1 VVKGILIPKG
11 VDPHGN
17 DLDLDVLVPITTMM
31 KRILNLDYLTHGK
44 FLLND
49 ETQMD
54 EAVKGISAVLK
65 ERHHITDDSQT
76 DFMIVT
82 PAFVK
87 EKISEMTRVFNVFL
101 PLISLIAL
109 LAAGIVIVVLMFM
122 SVNERVGEIGLR
134 KAVGARSKDVLFQ
147 FITEVSVTSMLG
159 GIIGMAIG
167 LLCFAVVS
175 IKMQIP
181 FNFSLFMF
189 IAGFILPVVVGII
202 SGIVPARKAAKFD
215 PVKALN
221 Q

>member
-1 VVKGILIPKG
+1 
-11 VDPHGN
+11 
-17 DLDLDVLVPITTMM
+17 
-31 KRILNLDYLTHGK
+31 
-44 FLLND
+44 
-49 ETQMD
+49 MD

-181 FNFSLFMF
+181 FNFSLFMI